1 MGTLQ
6 FRDIWLEIRA
16 CSGGAVADSNA
27 IISEVESVPALSEVL
42 SAAEKAN
49 ADMKHSGM
57 WDYSRR
63 LYANEVEQ
71 VKQAVNFSSRVED
84 ARSVLDSA
92 NIVYRNSCYT
102 LTLFSMKIQSQ

>member
-1 MGTLQ
+1 MTILQ

-16 CSGGAVADSNA
+16 CSGGAAADNEA
-27 IISEVESVPALSEVL
+27 MISEVESVPALSEVL

-49 ADMKHSGM
+49 ADLKHSGM

-63 LYANEVEQ
+63 LYADEIDQ
-71 VKQAVNFSSRVED
+71 VKEAVTFSNKVED
-84 ARSVLDSA
+84 ARSVSYSA